1 MSASRRCDGRLL
13 FDEERVSSRD
23 RSPLETSGTRREA
36 FARLASLLGVASVAA
51 GGLALAGCSEA
62 PKASPLVRVPLA
74 SLPPGGRLRVLYR
87 GDPVELR
94 RTADGVVARSLLC
107 THQGCE
113 VKWQEA
119 IGRYLCPC
127 HQSTYD
133 DNGVP
138 LSGAP
143 TRPLGK
149 VPVHVEGSEAVVGEE
164 ERG

>member
-1 MSASRRCDGRLL
+1 MSPA
-13 FDEERVSSRD
+13 D
-23 RSPLETSGTRREA
+23 RSPLAASGTRREA
-36 FARLASLLGVASVAA
+36 FARLASLLGVAGVAA
-51 GGLALAGCSEA
+51 ASVSFAGCSGG
-62 PKASPLVRVPLA
+62 PKVSPLVRVPLA

-87 GDPVELR
+87 GDPVELH